1 MTKIY
6 AHRGASGYAPENTL
20 EAFKLAIKQGAEG
33 IELDVQLT
41 KDGEVV
47 VIHDETIDRVSNK
60 TGFVKDYTLAEL
72 KEFSFDNNIEGYK
85 NTKIPTLKEVLEL
98 LKPTNL
104 MLNIELKTSIIWYEN
119 IEEKVL
125 KLVYDA
131 DMRDRVI
138 YSSFNHYSIK
148 KIKNLDEKANTALLF
163 GDVIL
168 YTVNYI
174 KNANIPAIHPPV
186 YQLKMDNFLDEYINS
201 GLDIRVWIVNNPDD
215 MQWLINKNIDAI
227 ITNYPDI
234 ALKKRGELR

>member
-201 GLDIRVWIVNNPDD
+201 GLDIRVWTVNNPDD
-215 MQWLINKNIDAI
+215 MQSLINKNIDAI

>member
-72 KEFSFDNNIEGYK
+72 REFSFDNNIEGYK

-168 YTVNYI
+168 DTVNYI

-201 GLDIRVWIVNNPDD
+201 GLDIRVWTVNNPDD
-215 MQWLINKNIDAI
+215 MQSLINKNIDAI

>member
-72 KEFSFDNNIEGYK
+72 REFSFDNNIEGYK

-201 GLDIRVWIVNNPDD
+201 GLDIRVWTVNNPDD
-215 MQWLINKNIDAI
+215 MQSLINKNIDAI

>member
-20 EAFKLAIKQGAEG
+20 EAFKLAIKQGSEG

-72 KEFSFDNNIEGYK
+72 REFSFDNNIEGYK

-201 GLDIRVWIVNNPDD
+201 GLDIRVWTVNNPDD
-215 MQWLINKNIDAI
+215 MQSLINKNIDAI

>member
-72 KEFSFDNNIEGYK
+72 REFSFDNNIEGYK

-131 DMRDRVI
+131 VMRDRVI

-168 YTVNYI
+168 DTVNYI

-201 GLDIRVWIVNNPDD
+201 GLDIRVWTVNNPDD
-215 MQWLINKNIDAI
+215 MQSLINKNIDAI

>member
-60 TGFVKDYTLAEL
+60 TGFVKDYTLTEL

-131 DMRDRVI
+131 DMKDRVI

-201 GLDIRVWIVNNPDD
+201 GLDIRVWTVNNPDD
-215 MQWLINKNIDAI
+215 MQSLINKNIDAI

>member
-60 TGFVKDYTLAEL
+60 TGFVKDYTLSEL
-72 KEFSFDNNIEGYK
+72 REFSFDNNIEGYK

-201 GLDIRVWIVNNPDD
+201 GLDIRVWTVNNPDD
-215 MQWLINKNIDAI
+215 MQSLINKNIDAI

>member
-72 KEFSFDNNIEGYK
+72 REFSFDNNIEGYK

-125 KLVYDA
+125 KLVYDT

-168 YTVNYI
+168 DTVNYI
-174 KNANIPAIHPPV
+174 KNANIPAIRPPV

-201 GLDIRVWIVNNPDD
+201 GLDIRVWTVNNPDD
-215 MQWLINKNIDAI
+215 MQSLINKNIDAI

>member
-125 KLVYDA
+125 KLVCDA
-131 DMRDRVI
+131 DMSDRVI

-163 GDVIL
+163 GDVVL
-168 YTVNYI
+168 DTVNYI
-174 KNANIPAIHPPV
+174 KNANISAIHPPV
-186 YQLKMDNFLDEYINS
+186 YHLKMDNFLDEYINS
-201 GLDIRVWIVNNPDD
+201 GLDIRVWTVNNPDD

>member
-72 KEFSFDNNIEGYK
+72 REFSFDNNIEGYK

-125 KLVYDA
+125 KLVYDT

-168 YTVNYI
+168 DTVNYI

-201 GLDIRVWIVNNPDD
+201 GLDIRVWTVNNPDD
-215 MQWLINKNIDAI
+215 MQSLINKNIDAI

>member
-125 KLVYDA
+125 KLVYDT

-201 GLDIRVWIVNNPDD
+201 GLDIRVWTVNNPDD
-215 MQWLINKNIDAI
+215 MQSLINKNIDAI

>member
-60 TGFVKDYTLAEL
+60 TGFVKDYTLVEL
-72 KEFSFDNNIEGYK
+72 REFSFDNNIEGYK

-131 DMRDRVI
+131 DMSDRVI

-163 GDVIL
+163 GDVVL
-168 YTVNYI
+168 DTVNYI

-186 YQLKMDNFLDEYINS
+186 YHLKMDNFLDEYINA
-201 GLDIRVWIVNNPDD
+201 GLDIRVWTVNNPDD

>member
-72 KEFSFDNNIEGYK
+72 REFSFDNNIEGYK

-125 KLVYDA
+125 KLVYDT

-201 GLDIRVWIVNNPDD
+201 GLDIRVWTVNNPDD
-215 MQWLINKNIDAI
+215 MQSLINKNIDAI

>member
-72 KEFSFDNNIEGYK
+72 REFSFDNNIEGYK

-131 DMRDRVI
+131 DMKDRVI

-201 GLDIRVWIVNNPDD
+201 GLDIRVWTVNNPDD
-215 MQWLINKNIDAI
+215 MQSLINKNIDAI